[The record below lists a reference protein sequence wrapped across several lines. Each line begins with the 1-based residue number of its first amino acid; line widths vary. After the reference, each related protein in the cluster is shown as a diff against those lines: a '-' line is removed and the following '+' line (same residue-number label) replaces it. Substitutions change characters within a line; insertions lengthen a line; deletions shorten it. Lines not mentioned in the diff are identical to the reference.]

1 MVVSKESN
9 CNENTH
15 TTKGQIIAATAAGK
29 GKTLSDNSSEPL
41 LAARR
46 THNGQPE
53 QCVCVP
59 DSDTIIARPPAQPSK
74 QKRKKKE
81 KEEESQCQSSSSSI
95 SSQHKQQVMQAQEQQ
110 QQQQQQQIDTRCHLI
125 ETCCPTSSAG
135 ASVQNRTEQY
145 SSVRLNQYCGHD
157 RRRQEKERRGRRR
170 RCTAQ
175 HRTTTTTT
183 TSQCR

>member
-1 MVVSKESN
+1 MK
-9 CNENTH
+9 TH

-59 DSDTIIARPPAQPSK
+59 DSDTIIARPPAQRSK
-74 QKRKKKE
+74 QKRKKK
-81 KEEESQCQSSSSSI
+81 KEEESQCQSSSSS

-110 QQQQQQQIDTRCHLI
+110 QQQIDTRCHLI
-125 ETCCPTSSAG
+125 ET
-135 ASVQNRTEQY
+135 
-145 SSVRLNQYCGHD
+145 
-157 RRRQEKERRGRRR
+157 
-170 RCTAQ
+170 
-175 HRTTTTTT
+175 
-183 TSQCR
+183 